1 MLYSCLHA
9 FPKLP
14 EDKILDDSE
23 VSQVSIYK
31 KLWIEAE
38 ASVCEL
44 KYELQI
50 TRMKLA
56 AKKGHN
62 TETGTMM

>member
-1 MLYSCLHA
+1 M
-9 FPKLP
+9 
-14 EDKILDDSE
+14 LDDSE

-38 ASVCEL
+38 ASVCKL

-56 AKKGHN
+56 ANKGHN
-62 TETGTMM
+62 TETGTKM

>member
-1 MLYSCLHA
+1 M
-9 FPKLP
+9 
-14 EDKILDDSE
+14 LDDSE

-56 AKKGHN
+56 ANKGHN
-62 TETGTMM
+62 TETGTKM